1 MEFIGL
7 ALPKDDKAIY
17 RSIATAAQ
25 SGEVESPKKHAQV
38 KLYPAKISVSTAGY
52 NEPEDIQEVVNPIT
66 KEEISKLANKLRN
79 GLREFGRFQVKVEG
93 NIAEVSVSSRAARK
107 VAKKADKTAVPAKE
121 PTPAKKAK
129 A

>member
-7 ALPKDDKAIY
+7 VLPKDDKAIY
-17 RSIATAAQ
+17 RSIANAAE

-38 KLYPAKISVSTAGY
+38 KLFNLSLTAADGETY
-52 NEPEDIQEVVNPIT
+52 SNPIT

-93 NIAEVSVSSRAARK
+93 NIAEVSVSNRAVRAPKKK
-107 VAKKADKTAVPAKE
+107 VVTLPDAPKVPAAKKA
-121 PTPAKKAK
+121 AK

>member
-7 ALPKDDKAIY
+7 VLPKDDKAIY
-17 RSIATAAQ
+17 RSIATAAE

-38 KLYPAKISVSTAGY
+38 KLYPAKISVDKAGY
-52 NEPEDIQEVVNPIT
+52 NEPEDIQEVFNPIT

-93 NIAEVSVSSRAARK
+93 NIAEVGVSSRAVRK
-107 VAKKADKTAVPAKE
+107 VAKKGDKSADTAK
-121 PTPAKKAK
+121 TPAPVKKAK

>member
-7 ALPKDDKAIY
+7 VLPKDDKAIY
-17 RSIATAAQ
+17 RSIATAAE

-38 KLYPAKISVSTAGY
+38 KLYPAKISVNKAGY

-93 NIAEVSVSSRAARK
+93 NIAEVSVSNRAVRAPKKK
-107 VAKKADKTAVPAKE
+107 VVTLPDAPKVPAAKKA
-121 PTPAKKAK
+121 AK